1 MADPGLSAAVQR
13 ADPTAWRLG
22 TGAVPD
28 PAQPAT
34 GERKDIVSR
43 FETAATLTHE
53 SAKSALDAGLS
64 RIVAGA
70 TEVDCASLKQF
81 DSSVLALLLAWQRAA
96 AARGAALTVVN
107 LPSGLAS
114 LAQAYGVDTL
124 LTFRH

>member
-1 MADPGLSAAVQR
+1 M
-13 ADPTAWRLG
+13 
-22 TGAVPD
+22 
-28 PAQPAT
+28 
-34 GERKDIVSR
+34 SR

-53 SAKSALDAGLS
+53 SARSALDAGLS
-64 RIVAGA
+64 RIATGA

-81 DSSVLALLLAWQRAA
+81 DSSALAVLLAWQRAA
-96 AARGAALTVVN
+96 AARGATLTVVN

>member
-1 MADPGLSAAVQR
+1 M
-13 ADPTAWRLG
+13 
-22 TGAVPD
+22 
-28 PAQPAT
+28 
-34 GERKDIVSR
+34 SR

-53 SAKSALDAGLS
+53 SARSALDAGLS
-64 RIVAGA
+64 RIAAGA
-70 TEVDCASLKQF
+70 TEVDCALLKQF
-81 DSSVLALLLAWQRAA
+81 DSSALAVLLAWQRAA